1 MSYLRAICPGS
12 AIIRG
17 MSRWSLALVLLAAA
31 CTKSAPKDN
40 GGGGGGEAK
49 SGGDKV
55 MVPGGDVPPPKMGTG
70 GETAQ
75 TGAPSGADSQKLAP
89 DEGKLAIDAPAD
101 AKAGAEATAKIT
113 VTPATGYHVN
123 TEFPTKLTLT
133 APDGVTL
140 SKTEWKMGGPSKDKG
155 DADVFEE
162 QQLLL
167 GIKLTAAKSGSY
179 TINGTFKFAVCD
191 KDSCRPKKETIA
203 IQVAAK

>member
-1 MSYLRAICPGS
+1 MSYPRAICPGS
-12 AIIRG
+12 AIIQD
-17 MSRWSLALVLLAAA
+17 MSRWSLALVVLAAA

-40 GGGGGGEAK
+40 GGGGGEAK
-49 SGGDKV
+49 GGGDKV

-70 GETAQ
+70 GAETAQ
-75 TGAPSGADSQKLAP
+75 TGAPGGADSQKLAP

-113 VTPATGYHVN
+113 VTPGTGYHVN

-140 SKTEWKMGGPSKDKG
+140 AKTELKMGGPSKDKG

-191 KDSCRPKKETIA
+191 KDSCRPKKESIA

>member
-1 MSYLRAICPGS
+1 
-12 AIIRG
+12 
-17 MSRWSLALVLLAAA
+17 MSRWSIAVVLLAAA

-40 GGGGGGEAK
+40 GGSTSAEAK
-49 SGGDKV
+49 GGGDKV
-55 MVPGGDVPPPKMGTG
+55 MVPGGDVAPPKMVAG
-70 GETAQ
+70 GGGADTEAAQ
-75 TGAPSGADSQKLAP
+75 TGAPGGSDSQKLAP

-113 VTPATGYHVN
+113 VTPGAGWKVN

-140 SKTEWKMGGPSKDKG
+140 AKTELKMGGPSKDKG

-167 GIKLTAAKSGSY
+167 GIKLTAAKTGSY

-191 KDSCRPKKETIA
+191 KDTCRPKKETIA

>member
-1 MSYLRAICPGS
+1 
-12 AIIRG
+12 
-17 MSRWSLALVLLAAA
+17 MSRWSFAVVLLVAA

-40 GGGGGGEAK
+40 GSSTGTEAKGGG
-49 SGGDKV
+49 DRV
-55 MVPGGDVPPPKMGTG
+55 MVPGGEVAPPKMGVGG
-70 GETAQ
+70 GESVQAK
-75 TGAPSGADSQKLAP
+75 GAGGDPQKLAP

-113 VTPATGYHVN
+113 VTPGAGYHVN

-133 APDGVTL
+133 APEGVTL
-140 SKTEWKMGGPSKDKG
+140 AKTEWKMGGPSKDKG

>member
-1 MSYLRAICPGS
+1 
-12 AIIRG
+12 
-17 MSRWSLALVLLAAA
+17 MSRALLFSALFLLG

-40 GGGGGGEAK
+40 G
-49 SGGDKV
+49 SGDQPKDV
-55 MVPGGDVPPPKMGTG
+55 VRVPGADVPPPGMGKGIG
-70 GETAQ
+70 GVPESAQ
-75 TGAPSGADSQKLAP
+75 TAGTDPQKLGA
-89 DEGKLAIDAPAD
+89 DEGKLAIESPVD
-101 AKAGAEATAKIT
+101 AKAGTETIAKIK

-140 SKTEWKMGGPSKDKG
+140 AKAEFKAGGMDKGKG

-162 QQLLL
+162 QSLEL
-167 GIKLTAAKSGSY
+167 GIKLTAAKSGSF

>member
-1 MSYLRAICPGS
+1 
-12 AIIRG
+12 
-17 MSRWSLALVLLAAA
+17 MSRALLLSALVLAA

-40 GGGGGGEAK
+40 G
-49 SGGDKV
+49 SGDPPKDV
-55 MVPGGDVPPPKMGTG
+55 VKVPGSDVPPPGMGKGRG
-70 GETAQ
+70 GPEVAQ
-75 TGAPSGADSQKLAP
+75 TAGTDPQKLGP
-89 DEGKLAIDAPAD
+89 DEGKLAIVSPAD
-101 AKAGAEATAKIT
+101 AKAGTETIAKIT

-123 TEFPTKLTLT
+123 TEFPTKLTLET
-133 APDGVTL
+133 TEGVTFAKSEL
-140 SKTEWKMGGPSKDKG
+140 KAGGMDKGKG

-162 QQLLL
+162 QSLEL

>member
-1 MSYLRAICPGS
+1 MSYLRAICLRS

-17 MSRWSLALVLLAAA
+17 MSRCVLAALFLVAA

-40 GGGGGGEAK
+40 GGGTGESK
-49 SGGDKV
+49 GGGDKV
-55 MVPGGDVPPPKMGTG
+55 MVPGGDVPPPKMGVGG
-70 GETAQ
+70 GETA
-75 TGAPSGADSQKLAP
+75 TGAPGGADSQKLAP

-113 VTPATGYHVN
+113 VTPGTGYHVN

-140 SKTEWKMGGPSKDKG
+140 AKTELKMGGPSKDKG

-167 GIKLTAAKSGSY
+167 GVKLTAAKSGSY

>member
-1 MSYLRAICPGS
+1 
-12 AIIRG
+12 
-17 MSRWSLALVLLAAA
+17 MSRWSFAAVLLVAA

-40 GGGGGGEAK
+40 GGGTGTEAK
-49 SGGDKV
+49 GGGDKV
-55 MVPGGDVPPPKMGTG
+55 MVPGGDVAPPKMVAG
-70 GETAQ
+70 GGAEGAQ
-75 TGAPSGADSQKLAP
+75 TGAPGGADSQKLAP
-89 DEGKLAIDAPAD
+89 DEGKLAVDAPAD

-113 VTPATGYHVN
+113 VTPGAGWKVN

-133 APDGVTL
+133 APEGVTL
-140 SKTEWKMGGPSKDKG
+140 AKTELKMGGPSKDKG

>member
-1 MSYLRAICPGS
+1 
-12 AIIRG
+12 
-17 MSRWSLALVLLAAA
+17 MSRWSFAVVLLVAA

-40 GGGGGGEAK
+40 GGGTGTEAK
-49 SGGDKV
+49 GGGDKV
-55 MVPGGDVPPPKMGTG
+55 MVPGGDVPPPNMAVGRGGGAAEAAQATG
-70 GETAQ
+70 
-75 TGAPSGADSQKLAP
+75 GADSQKLAP
-89 DEGKLAIDAPAD
+89 DEGKLAIDPPAD

-113 VTPATGYHVN
+113 VTPGAGYHVN
-123 TEFPTKLTLT
+123 TEFPSKLTLT
-133 APDGVTL
+133 APEGVTL
-140 SKTEWKMGGPSKDKG
+140 ARTEWKMGGPSKDKG